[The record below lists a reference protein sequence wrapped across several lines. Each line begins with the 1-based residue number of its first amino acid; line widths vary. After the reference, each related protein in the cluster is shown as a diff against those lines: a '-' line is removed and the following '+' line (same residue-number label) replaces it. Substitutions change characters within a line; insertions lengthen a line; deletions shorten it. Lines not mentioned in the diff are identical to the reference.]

1 MGKLLL
7 TPPIAFV
14 IVLLASASTYL
25 ALRIFTLRRKG
36 APEGLTRPYACGEEI
51 SDRFMMPD
59 YGQFFPFAFFFTILH
74 VVAMMTAT
82 VPAEVA
88 SAVVM
93 VALYI
98 IGAAVGLTV
107 LYRK

>member
-1 MGKLLL
+1 MG
-7 TPPIAFV
+7 
-14 IVLLASASTYL
+14 
-25 ALRIFTLRRKG
+25 LRIFTLCRKG
-36 APEGLTRPYACGEEI
+36 APAGLTRPYACGEDI
-51 SDRFMMPD
+51 SDRFMLPD

-74 VVAMMTAT
+74 VVAMITAT
-82 VPAEVA
+82 VPAEVT

-98 IGAAVGLTV
+98 IGARVGLTV